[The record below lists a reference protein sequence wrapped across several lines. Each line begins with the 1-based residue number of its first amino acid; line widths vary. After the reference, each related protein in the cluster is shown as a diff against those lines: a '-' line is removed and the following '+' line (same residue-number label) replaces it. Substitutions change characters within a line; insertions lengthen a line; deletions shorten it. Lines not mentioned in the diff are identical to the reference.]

1 MSRPKKVLL
10 PDAILVMDFGGLST
24 RVFYRKSSEILARS
38 FVMESQVGAI
48 SLDTADAFTKPN
60 LTSAAPENIAWVA
73 IAEDC
78 RAVGYLAASEFNAH
92 MGLTGLKYSSALYK
106 ALAALWV
113 VSRKLDLGNQ
123 FSAAIA
129 VFLPPGEFNDS
140 QQFFELLG
148 QAAGAFETPTGRL
161 SVTLDKTQALQEG
174 GGICIVHNSKLGA
187 AFKHRVTAFAMVG
200 FRNASLVVSARGA
213 VGKGKTSDLGMVRMA
228 ELVQERTSGYDAARL
243 TAAIAASGD
252 RFNRPPFYRI
262 ARNRDAGA
270 RDAEVDRLIEAV
282 KLSRKDYARMLTSWL
297 DEVLPPDLDEIVFCG
312 GTCGYLEQE
321 LRTYARV
328 AYSWH
333 AGIAVPP
340 KLDPHG
346 LGYRLADLWGLWSYF
361 SSLFSVAGVVRSQE
375 AKPAS
380 DSSVDGFRAS
390 DRDFDSLESARFG
403 CSGKRAIPLACDAV
417 AFKGRGGSEELAI
430 AGGCEPHNADRSLL
444 SPDVALDG
452 DLGESRNLDGDIG
465 ESRNLDGDIGE
476 RPRHFT
482 ERSLL
487 SPDAALDGDIGGSH
501 NFDRFDE
508 CDRHSTERL
517 VSSPDIALD
526 DEVSIVAGPYRP
538 PKLKNP
544 AGGQAVQGLVPTAE
558 CNSTLVKEEES
569 CA

>member
-1 MSRPKKVLL
+1 MR
-10 PDAILVMDFGGLST
+10 
-24 RVFYRKSSEILARS
+24 
-38 FVMESQVGAI
+38 
-48 SLDTADAFTKPN
+48 
-60 LTSAAPENIAWVA
+60 
-73 IAEDC
+73 
-78 RAVGYLAASEFNAH
+78 
-92 MGLTGLKYSSALYK
+92 
-106 ALAALWV
+106 
-113 VSRKLDLGNQ
+113 
-123 FSAAIA
+123 
-129 VFLPPGEFNDS
+129 
-140 QQFFELLG
+140 
-148 QAAGAFETPTGRL
+148 
-161 SVTLDKTQALQEG
+161 
-174 GGICIVHNSKLGA
+174 
-187 AFKHRVTAFAMVG
+187 
-200 FRNASLVVSARGA
+200 
-213 VGKGKTSDLGMVRMA
+213 
-228 ELVQERTSGYDAARL
+228 
-243 TAAIAASGD
+243 
-252 RFNRPPFYRI
+252 
-262 ARNRDAGA
+262 
-270 RDAEVDRLIEAV
+270 
-282 KLSRKDYARMLTSWL
+282 
-297 DEVLPPDLDEIVFCG
+297 LDEIVFCG

-390 DRDFDSLESARFG
+390 DRDFDSLEPARFG

-430 AGGCEPHNADRSLL
+430 AGEREPHNADRSLL

-452 DLGESRNLDGDIG
+452 DLGESRNFDGDMG

-476 RPRHFT
+476 RARHFT

-508 CDRHSTERL
+508 CDRHSTERS

-538 PKLKNP
+538 PKLKNR

>member
-1 MSRPKKVLL
+1 
-10 PDAILVMDFGGLST
+10 MDFGGLST

-48 SLDTADAFTKPN
+48 GLDTADAFTKPN

-73 IAEDC
+73 IAQDC

-92 MGLTGLKYSSALYK
+92 IGLTGLKYSSALYK

-113 VSRKLDLGNQ
+113 ASRKLDLGDR

-161 SVTLDKTQALQEG
+161 SVTLDKTQAFQEG
-174 GGICIVHNSKLGA
+174 SGICIVHNSKLGA

-200 FRNASLVVSARGA
+200 FRNASVVISARGA

-346 LGYRLADLWGLWSYF
+346 LGYRLADIWGLWSYF
-361 SSLFSVAGVVRSQE
+361 SSQFSVAGVPQS
-375 AKPAS
+375 
-380 DSSVDGFRAS
+380 
-390 DRDFDSLESARFG
+390 
-403 CSGKRAIPLACDAV
+403 
-417 AFKGRGGSEELAI
+417 
-430 AGGCEPHNADRSLL
+430 H
-444 SPDVALDG
+444 DVALDG
-452 DLGESRNLDGDIG
+452 DIGSERNLDGDLG
-465 ESRNLDGDIGE
+465 SERNLNEDLGSERNLSEDLGSERNLDGDLGE
-476 RPRHFT
+476 RDRHNA
-482 ERSLL
+482 ERSLH

-501 NFDRFDE
+501 NFDRFVDE
-508 CDRHSTERL
+508 CDRHFTERSLLSPDAPLDGDIGGSHNFDRFVDECARHSTERS
-517 VSSPDIALD
+517 VSSPNTALD

-538 PKLKNP
+538 PKLKNR
-544 AGGQAVQGLVPTAE
+544 AGEQAARGSVPTAE
-558 CNSTLVKEEES
+558 CNSTPVKEEES

>member
-1 MSRPKKVLL
+1 
-10 PDAILVMDFGGLST
+10 
-24 RVFYRKSSEILARS
+24 
-38 FVMESQVGAI
+38 
-48 SLDTADAFTKPN
+48 
-60 LTSAAPENIAWVA
+60 
-73 IAEDC
+73 
-78 RAVGYLAASEFNAH
+78 

-113 VSRKLDLGNQ
+113 ASRKLDLGNQ

-328 AYSWH
+328 AYFWH

-380 DSSVDGFRAS
+380 DSSVDGFPAN
-390 DRDFDSLESARFG
+390 DRDLDSLEPARFG

-430 AGGCEPHNADRSLL
+430 AGEREPHNADRSLL

-452 DLGESRNLDGDIG
+452 DLGESRNLDGDMG

-487 SPDAALDGDIGGSH
+487 SLDAALDGDIGGSH

-508 CDRHSTERL
+508 CDRHSTERS

-538 PKLKNP
+538 PKLKNR
-544 AGGQAVQGLVPTAE
+544 AGGQVAQGLVPIAE
-558 CNSTLVKEEES
+558 CNSTPIKEEES